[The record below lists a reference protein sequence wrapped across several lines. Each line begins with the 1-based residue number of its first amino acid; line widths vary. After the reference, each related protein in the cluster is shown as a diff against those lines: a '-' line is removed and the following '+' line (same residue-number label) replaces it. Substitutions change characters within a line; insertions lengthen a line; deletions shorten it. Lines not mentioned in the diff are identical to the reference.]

1 MPSDESTIL
10 ELDSVVAGYGK
21 KQIINGVTMKVD
33 AGEIVALIGQNGAG
47 KSTLLKTL
55 FGLIPVWS
63 GRLVY
68 RGIHVPRLT
77 PHELLRS
84 GIAYVPQGNR
94 VFSALT
100 VHENLKVASSISD
113 DRELVAQGIERVL
126 TLFPILKPRW
136 QQKAGSL
143 SGGEKQ
149 MLALANVLVLSPR
162 VLILDEPALG
172 LAPPLVTEIF
182 ARLKE
187 MNLRLG
193 ITSIIAE
200 QKVYEI
206 LGVADRAYVLRNGV
220 VSHSGPASLLRE
232 EGKLKEVYL

>member
-1 MPSDESTIL
+1 MPSDKSTIL

-21 KQIINGVTMKVD
+21 KQIINSVTMTVC
-33 AGEIVALIGQNGAG
+33 AGEIVALIGHNGAG

-55 FGLIPVWS
+55 FGLIPIWS
-63 GRLVY
+63 GRIVY
-68 RGIHVPRLT
+68 RGIHISRLK
-77 PHELLRS
+77 PHELLRC
-84 GIAYVPQGNR
+84 GIAYVPQGSR

-100 VHENLKVASSISD
+100 VRENLKVAGSISD
-113 DRELVAQGIERVL
+113 DRELLAQGMERVL
-126 TLFPILKPRW
+126 TLFPILQSRW
-136 QQKAGSL
+136 RQKAGSL

-162 VLILDEPALG
+162 VLLLDEPALG
-172 LAPPLVTEIF
+172 LAPSLVTEVF
-182 ARLKE
+182 ARIKE

-193 ITSIIAE
+193 ITAVIAE

-220 VSHSGPASLLRE
+220 VSHSGPANLLRE